1 MRMKEKEKIL
11 QQHPYKIWEGKD
23 GKWYTYLSDENKGR
37 VKKSSKELIENIII
51 SYYKGIQKE
60 KRSISFKKRYN
71 IWVQR
76 QLDCKVSNNTVNKY
90 NCDYKRFFQDSS
102 IELEE
107 ISSITDEMLYS
118 FLVNRIKQKN
128 YLIEQQSQCLE
139 C

>member
-1 MRMKEKEKIL
+1 M
-11 QQHPYKIWEGKD
+11 
-23 GKWYTYLSDENKGR
+23 
-37 VKKSSKELIENIII
+37 
-51 SYYKGIQKE
+51 
-60 KRSISFKKRYN
+60 
-71 IWVQR
+71 QR

-128 YLIEQQSQCLE
+128 YLNRAAKSMFGMLNGIFTKTKKDKIIQDNPCKYIDFPTLRKHCCVQTIKM
-139 C
+139 